1 MKLTKELDALKSKPC
16 NLMPSEISLDQR
28 KEFQDVENVKTF
40 VRVKRIILS
49 KIKTYLDNIKTQD
62 KTEVG

>member
-1 MKLTKELDALKSKPC
+1 
-16 NLMPSEISLDQR
+16 MPSEISLDQR

-49 KIKTYLDNIKTQD
+49 KIKTYLDNIKTQE